1 MNADNHQPASNDAD
15 LNADIDLEIVEISDI
30 PALEE
35 DDTSY
40 RSAISGQ
47 IARLGKHLPE
57 RRRTWRWL
65 MSVATCFLL
74 LGLLFSNLSALRSS
88 ILNLLPA
95 STPTPAPV
103 TSNSILMPDTT
114 PGVIGPNSDRG
125 MEGRYVTYPV
135 LADAAPQ
142 NCGAVPT
149 VTASREVGKAP
160 VWLYG
165 FDGPRAT
172 IHLHGF
178 SQPIV
183 HNVYGWPIFIQ
194 LMVKDRF
201 TLPVTL
207 SGGNLRNGPTIFF
220 AFYPGERP
228 MDSIILGTQG
238 LVVNPIQPETGQ
250 RAVWIATMFLFSSG
264 CYTLTAAWP
273 GGRWTVNFAAGR

>member
-1 MNADNHQPASNDAD
+1 MNSDNHQSASNDAD
-15 LNADIDLEIVEISDI
+15 LNVDIDLEIVEISDI
-30 PALEE
+30 PPLEE
-35 DDTSY
+35 DDTPY
-40 RSAISGQ
+40 RSTISGQ
-47 IARLGKHLPE
+47 IARLGKRFPK

-65 MSVATCFLL
+65 MGAVTSFLL
-74 LGLLFSNLSALRSS
+74 LGLLFSNVSALKSS

-103 TSNSILMPDTT
+103 TSNSILMLATT
-114 PGVIGPNSDRG
+114 PEVIGPNADTG

-142 NCGAVPT
+142 NCGAVPA
-149 VTASREVGKAP
+149 VTASREVGKPP

-165 FDGPRAT
+165 FDGPRAI

-183 HNVYGWPIFIQ
+183 HNVYGWPVFIQ
-194 LMVKDRF
+194 LMVKDGF

-207 SGGNLRNGPTIFF
+207 SGSNLRRGPTIFF

-228 MDSIILGTQG
+228 MDSVILGTQG

-250 RAVWIATMFLFSSG
+250 RAVWITTMLLFSSG
-264 CYTLTAAWP
+264 CYSLIASWP
-273 GGRWTVNFAAGR
+273 GGQWTINFAAGR